1 MQEYK
6 RVLTKKTMLII
17 LLLLLLNI
25 GIFSK
30 INFTSENINNSKVLI
45 ECENLSIDEAITKII
60 GIIDD
65 INNGVIDDDV
75 SMYIQDRKDL
85 VSLNSYKDNIQLVFD
100 NAENM
105 KRFSK
110 FNKENSFSLNNIN
123 KTVKDYKKISDL
135 ELNIVNGI
143 AIDAIIQYQYMGY
156 ITCIIGIIIIF
167 NILLE
172 NDTGMDNLVYT
183 YKNGRRKLGFKRIRM
198 LFVIESVILLIM
210 YISIILL
217 SNVVLG
223 GFSKLDSPIQ
233 CISSC
238 RDFTYRLNI
247 GEYLCLNYIGQ
258 LIVVYAVSMVIYMIC
273 KLIENRKMSIC
284 GVCIFLGIEFVL
296 YNRIDEKNVYGFLKR
311 YNVINVFDY
320 CKNVLCTYKNSK
332 LLNYAVSFKILLIC
346 VLIIAII
353 IASIVIIYKSMSY
366 KASKKSIISERIVRC
381 NQRILS
387 YIPSSLYEVYK
398 IMISSK
404 GIIITIVI
412 VMINFMLFDYFRTV
426 YGANNQYVDELYV
439 EYGGS
444 DYTYFENYVED
455 YYLEKD
461 TMEAEL
467 NEYSLLLQE
476 DPDNEDV
483 YIEYNMM
490 NYSYATFVKTKGKI
504 CEEYESKLEHLR
516 ELKDKE
522 NIVGYI
528 MPERGYN
535 AIFGEKSIKKVMP
548 VMIITLIGISM
559 ILLDSFDME
568 IKSKMSEI
576 IICCKNGRGK
586 YFKKKVLIN
595 VLSALVVI
603 AITII
608 CELIDNGNKYG
619 YYYIDAPVRSLMFQ
633 STMLNC
639 SVRVWL
645 IIVYGLRI
653 TYMLSILTSVL
664 MLPLVCRDKNI
675 RNIMSIVYVMCI
687 ILAIVYSIS
696 TITIQALLTIIALI
710 IAIYMLHRG
719 FAKWCNA

>member
-30 INFTSENINNSKVLI
+30 INFTTENINNSKILT
-45 ECENLSIDEAITKII
+45 ECENLSIDEAITRIN
-60 GIIDD
+60 GIVDD
-65 INNGVIDDDV
+65 INNGVIDDDALI
-75 SMYIQDRKDL
+75 YIQDRKDL
-85 VSLNSYKDNIQLVFD
+85 VSMQGYKDSIQLIFD

-135 ELNIVNGI
+135 ELSVVNGI
-143 AIDAIIQYQYMGY
+143 SIDAIIQYQYMGY
-156 ITCIIGIIIIF
+156 IACVIGIIIIF

-172 NDTGMDNLVYT
+172 NDIGMDTLVYT
-183 YKNGRRKLGFKRIRM
+183 YKNGRKHLGFKRIRM
-198 LFVIESVILLIM
+198 LFVIEAVILIIM
-210 YISIILL
+210 YMSIIL
-217 SNVVLG
+217 SSSVVLG
-223 GFSKLDSPIQ
+223 GFSKLGSPIQ

-238 RDFTYRLNI
+238 RDFTYHLNI

-258 LIVVYAVSMVIYMIC
+258 LVVVYAVSMVIYMIC

-296 YNRIDEKNVYGFLKR
+296 YNRISERNVYGFLKR
-311 YNVINVFDY
+311 YNIINVFDY
-320 CKNVLCTYKNSK
+320 CKNVLCTYKNSNV
-332 LLNYAVSFKILLIC
+332 LNYAVSSKILMIC
-346 VLIIAII
+346 ILIIAII
-353 IASIVIIYKSMSY
+353 IASTVIIYKSMAY
-366 KASKKSIISERIVRC
+366 KVSKKSVITERIVRC

-387 YIPSSLYEVYK
+387 HIPSGIYEVYK

-426 YGANNQYVDELYV
+426 TSNNSQYMDELYV

-444 DYTYFENYVED
+444 DYTYFENYVND
-455 YYLEKD
+455 YYLEKA

-467 NEYSLLLQE
+467 NEYQLLLE
-476 DPDNEDV
+476 DDPDNEDV
-483 YIEYNMM
+483 FIEYNMM

-504 CEEYESKLEHLR
+504 CEEYESKIAHLK
-516 ELKDKE
+516 ELKENE

-548 VMIITLIGISM
+548 VMIVTLIGISM

-576 IICCKNGRGK
+576 IICCKNGRSK

-619 YYYIDAPVRSLMFQ
+619 YYYIDAPVKSLMFQ
-633 STMLNC
+633 STMINC

-653 TYMLSILTSVL
+653 TYMLSISTSVL

-675 RNIMSIVYVMCI
+675 RNVMSIVYVMCV
-687 ILAIVYSIS
+687 ILAIIYSIS
-696 TITIQALLTIIALI
+696 TILMQALLTIIAMI
-710 IAIYMLHRG
+710 IAIYVLRRG